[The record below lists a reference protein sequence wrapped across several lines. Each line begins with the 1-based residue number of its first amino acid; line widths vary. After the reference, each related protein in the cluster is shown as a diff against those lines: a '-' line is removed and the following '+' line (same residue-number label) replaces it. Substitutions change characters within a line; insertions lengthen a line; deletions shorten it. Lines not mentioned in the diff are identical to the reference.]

1 MADYHALLE
10 NADAMFRE
18 YEFAGKLSEPF
29 YGRYED
35 AVNRLRAGVEELVRY
50 EKTEVDHAQAE
61 ALHVIQ
67 RSREA
72 VIFLALLS
80 VVLALLAG
88 FVLSRAISGPVS
100 RLRSASAEISRG
112 EFDVEIPTQSKDEIG
127 DLGRSI
133 SQMAQELKKRHEEL
147 EESNAVLARQ
157 AAELETANKTQADF
171 MAMIVHDLRAPMSNV
186 VGVATMME
194 DGYMGSLT
202 DEQRKW
208 IGKIKSN
215 TDNLVALVNDYLDV
229 SKLEAGRIDLSRGQV
244 DLNVLLRN
252 TIENFAPLATD
263 KRISLTSGTD
273 VSLPAIQADARR
285 LEQVLNNLLS
295 NALKFT
301 PEGGEIEL
309 GASADGAEAK
319 IWVKDAGVGIASEE
333 LGRVFEKYRQ
343 SASGKISNHK
353 GTGLGLVICK
363 MIVEAHGGK
372 IWGESEEG
380 EGTKFTF
387 TMPLDQGKN
396 RSVGEKIE
404 ESCADA

>member
-1 MADYHALLE
+1 
-10 NADAMFRE
+10 
-18 YEFAGKLSEPF
+18 
-29 YGRYED
+29 
-35 AVNRLRAGVEELVRY
+35 
-50 EKTEVDHAQAE
+50 
-61 ALHVIQ
+61 
-67 RSREA
+67 
-72 VIFLALLS
+72 
-80 VVLALLAG
+80 
-88 FVLSRAISGPVS
+88 
-100 RLRSASAEISRG
+100 
-112 EFDVEIPTQSKDEIG
+112 
-127 DLGRSI
+127 
-133 SQMAQELKKRHEEL
+133 
-147 EESNAVLARQ
+147 
-157 AAELETANKTQADF
+157 
-171 MAMIVHDLRAPMSNV
+171 
-186 VGVATMME
+186 
-194 DGYMGSLT
+194 MGSLT

-319 IWVKDAGVGIASEE
+319 IWVKDTGVGIASEE